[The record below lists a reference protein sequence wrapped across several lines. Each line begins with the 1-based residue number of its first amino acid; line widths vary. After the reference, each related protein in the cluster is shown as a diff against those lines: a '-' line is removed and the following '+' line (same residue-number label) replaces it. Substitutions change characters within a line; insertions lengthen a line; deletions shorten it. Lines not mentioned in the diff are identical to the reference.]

1 MMEKGHTIPV
11 LDHGYVRY
19 IDHLGSD
26 QRILEAARISYKSP
40 SKGEEADRKLLGY
53 LWNHKHTSPFE
64 QCSITLNVKM
74 PIFVMRQWVRHRTAK
89 LNEMSA
95 RYTELPEEFY
105 VPTQWRAQDTKN
117 KQGSTGGFGESTNE
131 YFSKIT
137 RQHTAEAF
145 ELYHGLLED
154 GVARELAR
162 MVLPVNVYTEIY
174 WTMDLHN
181 LLHFLRLR
189 EDSHA
194 QWEIQK
200 YGLAIREILE
210 DLFPWTMGAYDK
222 TNQGNT

>member
-1 MMEKGHTIPV
+1 MIEKGHTIPV

-105 VPTQWRAQDTKN
+105 VPAQWRAQDTKN
-117 KQGSTGGFGESTNE
+117 KQGSVGGFSANTNE
-131 YFSKIT
+131 VYSAALIKHS
-137 RQHTAEAF
+137 QESF
-145 ELYHGLLED
+145 ELYREYMD
-154 GVARELAR
+154 MGVARELAR

-189 EDSHA
+189 EDAHA
-194 QWEIQK
+194 QWEIQE
-200 YGLAIREILE
+200 YGRAIREILE
-210 DLFPWTMGAYDK
+210 DLFPWTMDAYDK
-222 TNQGNT
+222 ANRENV